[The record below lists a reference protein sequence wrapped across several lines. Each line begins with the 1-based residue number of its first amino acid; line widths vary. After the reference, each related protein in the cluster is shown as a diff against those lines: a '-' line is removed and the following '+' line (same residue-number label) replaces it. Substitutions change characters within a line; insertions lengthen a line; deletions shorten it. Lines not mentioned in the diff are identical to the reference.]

1 MNKGQ
6 YYRLLLTTAGFG
18 SRVIAAAKDLSVNLT
33 AETSDDTTKDDAD
46 EQGTLWT
53 ILSINDMSYTVS
65 FSALVLTPDD
75 ALAGDSAVTLD
86 DAERALGSGPLLWC
100 IAQMG
105 GDNNRSIQSIIMAGT
120 AVLTN
125 LAIAAQNR
133 QFTTFNGTLTG
144 VGMPHA
150 LQYLADADGN
160 RITTADGRYIM
171 VNETTFNNDD
181 MDYRLQ
187 QTGEE
192 IQALLDKI
200 DAIEFATAEDIR
212 NVFGNET

>member
-6 YYRLLLTTAGFG
+6 YYRLLLTTPGFG

-33 AETSDDTTKDDAD
+33 TETSDDTTKDDGD

-65 FSALVLTPDD
+65 FSALVLTLDD
-75 ALAGDSAVTLD
+75 ALGGDSAVTLD
-86 DAERALGSGPLLWC
+86 DAERAMGGGPLLWC
-100 IAQMG
+100 IALMG

-120 AVLTN
+120 AVFTN
-125 LAIAAQNR
+125 LAITAQNR

-150 LQYLADADGN
+150 LQYLADAQGN

-171 VNETTFNNDD
+171 VNETTFISND

-187 QTGEE
+187 QSGDE
-192 IQALLDKI
+192 IQALLNKI

-212 NVFGNET
+212 NAFGNQ

>member
-18 SRVIAAAKDLSVNLT
+18 SRVIAAAKDLSVNLA
-33 AETSDDTTKDDAD
+33 AETSNDTTKDDAD

-53 ILSINDMSYTVS
+53 LLSINDMSYTVS

-86 DAERALGSGPLLWC
+86 DAERALGGGPLMWC
-100 IAQMG
+100 IALMG

-133 QFTTFNGTLTG
+133 QVTTFNGTLTG

-171 VNETTFNNDD
+171 VNETTFINND

-187 QTGEE
+187 QSGEE
-192 IQALLDKI
+192 IQALLNKI

-212 NVFGNET
+212 NAFGDET

>member
-46 EQGTLWT
+46 EQGMLWT
-53 ILSINDMSYTVS
+53 LLSINDMSYTVS

-86 DAERALGSGPLLWC
+86 DAERALGNGPLLWC
-100 IAQMG
+100 IALMG

-171 VNETTFNNDD
+171 VNETTFSNND

-187 QTGEE
+187 QSGEE
-192 IQALLDKI
+192 IQALLNKI
-200 DAIEFATAEDIR
+200 GAIEFATDEDIS
-212 NVFGNET
+212 NAFGNEN